1 MHQKKVRGKG
11 FQYWVVSILTVL
23 FFIGTSSTGAADS
36 LDTFDVQI
44 KLPESQRDKELMYY
58 DLLLEPKA
66 EEKLAVMVSNKSEQ
80 PINLQLSFNRAVTN
94 MTGVVE
100 YSGANEE
107 ATPSAPYAIEE
118 LVTLSDETLSL
129 APNEQK
135 EITLTVQ
142 MPSESFDGILAG
154 GLYVQQT
161 GSEEFQGNVQNLLAR
176 EVAVLLRNKETDI
189 PPAVRIEEAHLEE
202 INRRNVIIV
211 AVENTAANYL
221 SKATLA
227 YEVFHDG
234 QATAIKGEKEIQ
246 LAPNALMNYALP
258 LDGNELQSGENEI
271 KTTLKAADQ
280 QWQGEPTFQVESQEA
295 QERNEQDFSIEET
308 ASPILLYLSI
318 GGVLCLIIAY
328 LIWHNRKLKRALKKT
343 DDKTP

>member
-1 MHQKKVRGKG
+1 
-11 FQYWVVSILTVL
+11 
-23 FFIGTSSTGAADS
+23 
-36 LDTFDVQI
+36 
-44 KLPESQRDKELMYY
+44 
-58 DLLLEPKA
+58 
-66 EEKLAVMVSNKSEQ
+66 
-80 PINLQLSFNRAVTN
+80 
-94 MTGVVE
+94 
-100 YSGANEE
+100 
-107 ATPSAPYAIEE
+107 
-118 LVTLSDETLSL
+118 LSDETLPL

-135 EITLTVQ
+135 EITLTVR
-142 MPSESFDGILAG
+142 MPSKSFDGILAG

-176 EVAVLLRNKETDI
+176 EVAVLLRNKESDI

-211 AVENTAANYL
+211 AVENAAADYL

-227 YEVFHDG
+227 YEVFHEG
-234 QATAIKGEKEIQ
+234 KATAIKGEKEIQ

-258 LDGNELQSGENEI
+258 MDGKELLSGEYEI
-271 KTTLKAADQ
+271 KAILKAADQ
-280 QWQGEPTFQVESQEA
+280 EWQGEPTFQVARQEA
-295 QERNEQDFSIEET
+295 QERNEQDVSIEET

>member
-44 KLPESQRDKELMYY
+44 KLPESQQDKELMYY

-221 SKATLA
+221 NKATLA

-234 QATAIKGEKEIQ
+234 QATAIKGK
-246 LAPNALMNYALP
+246 
-258 LDGNELQSGENEI
+258 
-271 KTTLKAADQ
+271 
-280 QWQGEPTFQVESQEA
+280 
-295 QERNEQDFSIEET
+295 
-308 ASPILLYLSI
+308 
-318 GGVLCLIIAY
+318 
-328 LIWHNRKLKRALKKT
+328 KRSN
-343 DDKTP
+343 